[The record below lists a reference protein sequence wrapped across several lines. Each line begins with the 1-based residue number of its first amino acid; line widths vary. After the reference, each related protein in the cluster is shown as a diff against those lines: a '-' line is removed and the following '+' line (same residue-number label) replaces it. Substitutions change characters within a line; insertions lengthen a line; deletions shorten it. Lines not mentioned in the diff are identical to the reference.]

1 MSEPLTWV
9 ALASF
14 GLVALSIALL
24 AGLKG
29 WQGWLDLKRL
39 EMKSGRA
46 APSAPSPAA
55 RIEVADLKERIRNPF
70 AHGGTENDRGSIYCH
85 IPGVVNNAVFLL
97 IGGIMFLI
105 GDNNA

>member
-29 WQGWLDLKRL
+29 WQGWLDLKRM
-39 EMKSGRA
+39 EVAGNRQSA
-46 APSAPSPAA
+46 ARSPAFE
-55 RIEVADLKERIRNPF
+55 RIEMADLKERIRKL
-70 AHGGTENDRGSIYCH
+70 ESIAAC
-85 IPGVVNNAVFLL
+85 VDL
-97 IGGIMFLI
+97 
-105 GDNNA
+105 